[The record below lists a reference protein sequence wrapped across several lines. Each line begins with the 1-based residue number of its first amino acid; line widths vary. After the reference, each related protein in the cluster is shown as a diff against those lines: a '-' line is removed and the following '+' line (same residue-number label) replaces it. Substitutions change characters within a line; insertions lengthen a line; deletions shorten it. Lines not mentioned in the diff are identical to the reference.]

1 VIKVPFFD
9 LHRQFQTLRTEILA
23 DLAQVCESQAFILGP
38 KVAELEERI
47 AVFTGTKF
55 GIGTSSGTDAELLIL
70 MALGIGPGDAVIT
83 TPFTFFATASTIV
96 RVGAKPL
103 FVDIDPETFSLSVP
117 KLEEFLKTECVANES
132 GVRTRDGLNV
142 RAVIPVHLFG
152 LCSDLAELGRLC
164 DEWKL
169 TLVEDAAQ
177 ALGALFPNGDRH
189 VAAGSVGAAGFF
201 SFYPTKNLGAFG
213 DAGLVVTSDSDLAKK
228 MQIMRNH
235 GMDPKY
241 YHEVIGGNFRMDA
254 LQAAVLSRKFGYL
267 ENWSK
272 RRWSIAQRYQGELA
286 GLRIGLPV
294 EPYHESCGW
303 RGHIYHQFVI
313 RAPQRDQL
321 RAVLNEQ
328 GVGTEIYYPL
338 PLHQQRCFQNLGYRT
353 GDFPVAEQTAKECL
367 ALPIFPELTDDEQA
381 LVILRIREFFAR

>member
-55 GIGTSSGTDAELLIL
+55 GIGTSSGTDAQLLIL

-117 KLEEFLKTECVANES
+117 KLEEFLNTNCVANES
-132 GVRTRDGLNV
+132 GARTRDGLNV
-142 RAVIPVHLFG
+142 RALIPVHLFG
-152 LCSDLAELGRLC
+152 LSSDLAELGRLC
-164 DEWKL
+164 DKWKL

-189 VAAGSVGAAGFF
+189 VAAGSAGAAGFF

-235 GMDPKY
+235 GMEPKY
-241 YHEVIGGNFRMDA
+241 YHGVIGGNFRMDA
-254 LQAAVLSRKFGYL
+254 LQAAVLLRKLGYL

-272 RRWSIAQRYQGELA
+272 RRWSIAQRYQS
-286 GLRIGLPV
+286 GLEGLGIGLPL

-313 RAPQRDQL
+313 RTPQRDQL

-328 GVGTEIYYPL
+328 GIGTEIYYPL

-353 GDFPVAEQTAKECL
+353 GDFPVAEQTAKECV

>member
-55 GIGTSSGTDAELLIL
+55 GIGTSSGTDAQLLIL

-117 KLEEFLKTECVANES
+117 KLGEFLKTECVANES

-272 RRWSIAQRYQGELA
+272 RRWSIAQRYQGGLA

-328 GVGTEIYYPL
+328 GIGTEIYYPL

>member
-1 VIKVPFFD
+1 MIKVPFFD

-272 RRWSIAQRYQGELA
+272 RRWSIAQRYQGGLA

>member
-47 AVFTGTKF
+47 AGFSGAKF
-55 GIGTSSGTDAELLIL
+55 GIGTSSGTDAQLLIL
-70 MALGIGPGDAVIT
+70 MALGIRPGDAVIS
-83 TPFTFFATASTIV
+83 TPFTFFSTASTVV

-103 FVDIDPETFSLSVP
+103 FVDIDPATFNLSVS
-117 KLEEFLKTECVANES
+117 KLEEFLKTECIANKS

-152 LCSDLAELGRLC
+152 LCSDLAELRRLC

-177 ALGALFPNGDRH
+177 ALGALFPDGDRH
-189 VAAGSVGAAGFF
+189 LRAGSVGAAGFF

-213 DAGLVVTSDSDLAKK
+213 DAGMVVTSDPDLAKK

-235 GMDPKY
+235 GMEPKY

-254 LQAAVLSRKFGYL
+254 LQAAVLLRKFGRL

-272 RRWSIAQRYQGELA
+272 RRWSIAQRYQS
-286 GLRIGLPV
+286 GLVGLGIGLPV

-313 RAPQRDQL
+313 RTPQRDQL
-321 RAVLNEQ
+321 RVALNEQ
-328 GVGTEIYYPL
+328 DIGTEIYYPL
-338 PLHQQRCFQNLGYRT
+338 PLHAQRCFQNLGYRT
-353 GDFPVAEQTAKECL
+353 GDFPIAEQTAKECL
-367 ALPIFPELTDDEQA
+367 ALPIFPELTDEEQA

>member
-1 VIKVPFFD
+1 VTKIPFFD
-9 LHRQFQTLRTEILA
+9 LHRQFEALRTEILD

-47 AVFTGTKF
+47 AAFSGAKF
-55 GIGTSSGTDAELLIL
+55 GIGTSSGTDAQLLLL

-83 TPFTFFATASTIV
+83 TPFTFFATAGTVV

-103 FVDIDPETFSLSVP
+103 FVDIDPATLNFSVA
-117 KLEEFLKTECVANES
+117 KLEEFLTTECVADES

-152 LCSDLAELGRLC
+152 LCSDLAGLRRLC
-164 DEWKL
+164 DQWKL
-169 TLVEDAAQ
+169 TLIEDAAQ
-177 ALGALFPNGDRH
+177 ALGALFPDGDRQ
-189 VAAGSVGAAGFF
+189 VKAGSVGAAGFF

-213 DAGLVVTSDSDLAKK
+213 DAGLVVTSSPDLAKK
-228 MQIMRNH
+228 LQIMRNH

-241 YHEVIGGNFRMDA
+241 YHEVVGGNFRMDA
-254 LQAAVLSRKFGYL
+254 LQAAVLLRKFEYL
-267 ENWSK
+267 ESWSK
-272 RRWSIAQRYQGELA
+272 RRWSIAQRYQS
-286 GLRIGLPV
+286 GLRGLQIGLPV
-294 EPYHESCGW
+294 EPYHEACGW

-313 RAPQRDQL
+313 RTSRRDQL
-321 RAVLNEQ
+321 RTALNEQ
-328 GVGTEIYYPL
+328 GIGTEIYYPL
-338 PLHQQRCFQNLGYRT
+338 PLHEQPCFQNLGYAT

-381 LVILRIREFFAR
+381 LVILRIQEFFAR

>member
-1 VIKVPFFD
+1 MTKIPFFD
-9 LHRQFQTLRTEILA
+9 LHRQFEALRTEILD

-47 AVFTGTKF
+47 AAFSGAKF
-55 GIGTSSGTDAELLIL
+55 GIGTSSGTDAQLLLL
-70 MALGIGPGDAVIT
+70 MGLGIGPGDAVIT
-83 TPFTFFATASTIV
+83 TPFTFFATAGTVV

-103 FVDIDPETFSLSVP
+103 FIDIDPATLNFSVA
-117 KLEEFLKTECVANES
+117 KLEEFLTTECAADES

-152 LCSDLAELGRLC
+152 LCSDLAGLRRLC
-164 DEWKL
+164 DQWKL
-169 TLVEDAAQ
+169 TLLEDAAQ
-177 ALGALFPNGDRH
+177 ALGALFPDGNRQ
-189 VAAGSVGAAGFF
+189 VKAGSVGAAGFF

-213 DAGLVVTSDSDLAKK
+213 DAGLVVTSDPDLAKK
-228 MQIMRNH
+228 LLIMRNH

-241 YHEVIGGNFRMDA
+241 YHEVVGGNFRMDA
-254 LQAAVLSRKFGYL
+254 LQAAILLRKFGHL
-267 ENWSK
+267 ESWSK
-272 RRWSIAQRYQGELA
+272 KRWSIAQRYQS
-286 GLRIGLPV
+286 GLEGLGIGLPV
-294 EPYHESCGW
+294 EPYHEACGW

-313 RAPQRDQL
+313 RTPQRDQL
-321 RAVLNEQ
+321 RTVLNEQ

-338 PLHQQRCFQNLGYRT
+338 PLHEQRCFQNLGYRT

-381 LVILRIREFFAR
+381 LVILRIQEFFAH

>member
-1 VIKVPFFD
+1 VTKIPFFD
-9 LHRQFQTLRTEILA
+9 LHRQFQALRTEILA

-38 KVAELEERI
+38 KVAEFEERI
-47 AVFTGTKF
+47 AAFSGAKF
-55 GIGTSSGTDAELLIL
+55 GIGTSSGTDAQLLIL

-83 TPFTFFATASTIV
+83 TPFTFFSTASTVV

-103 FVDIDPETFSLSVP
+103 FVDIDPATLNLSVP
-117 KLEEFLKTECVANES
+117 KLEEFLKTECVVGES

-152 LCSDLAELGRLC
+152 LCSDLAGLRRLC
-164 DEWKL
+164 GQWKL
-169 TLVEDAAQ
+169 SLIEDAAQ
-177 ALGALFPNGDRH
+177 ALGALFPDGDRQIK
-189 VAAGSVGAAGFF
+189 AGSVGATGFF

-213 DAGLVVTSDSDLAKK
+213 DAGMVVTSDPDLARKL
-228 MQIMRNH
+228 QILRNH

-241 YHEVIGGNFRMDA
+241 YHEVVGGNFRMDA
-254 LQAAVLSRKFGYL
+254 LQAAVLLRKFEYL
-267 ENWSK
+267 DSWSK
-272 RRWSIAQRYQGELA
+272 RRWSIAQRYQS
-286 GLRIGLPV
+286 GLKGLGIGLPV

-313 RAPQRDQL
+313 RTPQRDQL
-321 RAVLNEQ
+321 RTALNEQ
-328 GVGTEIYYPL
+328 GIGTEIYYPL

-353 GDFPVAEQTAKECL
+353 GDFPIAEQTAKECL

-381 LVILRIREFFAR
+381 LVTLRIGEFFAR

>member
-1 VIKVPFFD
+1 MIKVPFFD

-55 GIGTSSGTDAELLIL
+55 GIGTSSGTDAQLLIL

-117 KLEEFLKTECVANES
+117 KLGEFLKTECVANES

-272 RRWSIAQRYQGELA
+272 RRWSIAQRYQGGLA

-328 GVGTEIYYPL
+328 GIGTEIYYPL